1 MYTADDT
8 QDEPADEKLE
18 MDEAEEEYEK
28 EEEGKYRR
36 YYYLTCNYST
46 NYILSS
52 TWLPNKNINRISCS

>member
-52 TWLPNKNINRISCS
+52 T